1 LTVTAPRRITVPPL
15 NGGDAE
21 MTEAAFAAGGS
32 RTTPGSDLATT
43 VATVGVIAAGVALLE
58 AALVPG
64 VLIGG
69 AIVLAPR
76 LVPRKLGAS
85 FREPLSFLRR
95 MTGAPASPPPR
106 QSTAL
111 VVAPAP
117 AADRSRPNWSPVT
130 TAVIKTITFRVIVT
144 TLDFTT
150 NFVVLGELGTAAGLS
165 AFSLVVGPV
174 FFFVHETAWTYL
186 GPAIKE
192 TSGLLGA
199 AIEVPLPAW
208 IRAIG
213 KEPSA
218 TPGAFTISRALAKT
232 ITFRAFATTMDFTV
246 NYVVTGDVATA
257 ALLSATGFVLGPFV
271 YLGHEMA
278 WDRYGP
284 AIKPPEEKVVRSEPE
299 AAFAG

>member
-1 LTVTAPRRITVPPL
+1 LTVAARRRITAAL
-15 NGGDAE
+15 RDGGNAA
-21 MTEAAFAAGGS
+21 MTEAAFAAGAS
-32 RTTPGSDLATT
+32 RATPGSDIVTT
-43 VATVGVIAAGVALLE
+43 VATVGVIAAGVALIE

-64 VLIGG
+64 ILIGG

-76 LVPRKLGAS
+76 LVPRKLGTS

-95 MTGAPASPPPR
+95 MTAAPASPNPR

-111 VVAPAP
+111 VVAPPP
-117 AADRSRPNWSPVT
+117 AAARPRPNWSPVT

-144 TLDFTT
+144 SLDFTT
-150 NFVVLGELGTAAGLS
+150 NYIVLGELATSAGLS

-174 FFFVHETAWTYL
+174 FFFIHETAWTTL
-186 GPAIKE
+186 GPSIKRNG
-192 TSGLLGA
+192 GLLGA

-218 TPGAFTISRALAKT
+218 GSGGLTISRALAKT

-246 NYVVTGDVATA
+246 NYVVTGDVGTA
-257 ALLSATGFVLGPFV
+257 VLLSATGFFLGPFV

-278 WDRYGP
+278 WDRFGP
-284 AIKPPEEKVVRSEPE
+284 AIKPPEEASP
-299 AAFAG
+299 